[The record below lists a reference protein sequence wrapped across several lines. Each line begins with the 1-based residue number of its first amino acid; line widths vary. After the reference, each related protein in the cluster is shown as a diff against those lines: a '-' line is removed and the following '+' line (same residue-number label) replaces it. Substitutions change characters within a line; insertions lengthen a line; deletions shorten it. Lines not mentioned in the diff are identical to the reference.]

1 MAVEDYFSAL
11 NPRSLLGLD
20 VTATSG
26 PSAAGASLPA
36 SSPSTSHGDGGDKPW
51 SPDSPIFW
59 VAVITAFSIA
69 GIVGASVN
77 LHAGPVR
84 AGGAIGK

>member
-11 NPRSLLGLD
+11 NPMTHFGLIP
-20 VTATSG
+20 TASG
-26 PSAAGASLPA
+26 ASAAGAGLPA
-36 SSPSTSHGDGGDKPW
+36 SSPSASAQDSGDKPW

-59 VAVITAFSIA
+59 IAVIMAASFA

-77 LHAGPVR
+77 VKAGPAK
-84 AGGAIGK
+84 AGASVGKK